1 MVHGRAPGQGTEP
14 PTLPSGTGWPRPV
27 YQSWTPHTLPLGPV
41 AGSGPFHR
49 LVSMPDSMIRP
60 CCRAWRRVL
69 PALLA
74 VALVPA
80 TTAAQ
85 SVTVD
90 QGTFRILSEGQDAGT
105 EEFAIRRA
113 GSGADQQVIATAE
126 IRLTL
131 PDGSTSLVPLLRT
144 TGGDMAV
151 SAYQIKVSGNVQ
163 EEVVME
169 LGGGRYVSRVRSE
182 RGERE
187 REYRAATG
195 TVLLDRGVAHQYHF
209 LALRAADGNATVPAI
224 SPREG
229 RQFELTVS
237 TVSAATSVQLGEGST
252 QARHLRVEGDGRTV
266 ELWVDA
272 EHRVLRVED
281 PERGYTAIRTR
292 AP

>member
-1 MVHGRAPGQGTEP
+1 MR
-14 PTLPSGTGWPRPV
+14 
-27 YQSWTPHTLPLGPV
+27 
-41 AGSGPFHR
+41 
-49 LVSMPDSMIRP
+49 DSSTRP
-60 CCRAWRRVL
+60 CRSLLLRVL
-69 PALLA
+69 PALLLPTA
-74 VALVPA
+74 MLPA
-80 TTAAQ
+80 PVAAQ

-90 QGTFRILSEGQDAGT
+90 QGTFRVLSGGQDAGT

-126 IRLTL
+126 IRLAL
-131 PDGSTSLVPLLRT
+131 PDGSTSLVPLLRA

-151 SAYQIKVSGNVQ
+151 SAYQIKVSGSVQ
-163 EEVVME
+163 EEVMME

-195 TVLLDRGVAHQYHF
+195 TVLLDQGVAHQYYF
-209 LALRAADGNATVPAI
+209 LALRVTNGSVAVPAI

-266 ELWVDA
+266 DLWVDA
-272 EHRVLRVED
+272 ESRVLRVED
-281 PERGYTAIRTR
+281 RERGYTAVRTR